1 MEGVGAAGEVCTIV
15 LVSGGGRGARKTPD
29 GHEREQRSQVTEG
42 GDCLGGLDLEV
53 AEHCRDC
60 LRVRLAA
67 AEIRKKAGE
76 VVVTLA
82 SGVPVKARQRGE
94 GDSIVV
100 PYIAVVNLLLHATI
114 VEDVEDITVAGLL
127 PMD

>member
-1 MEGVGAAGEVCTIV
+1 MEGVGATGEVCTIV

-29 GHEREQRSQVTEG
+29 GNEREQRSQVTQG
-42 GDCLGGLDLEV
+42 GDCLCGLDLEV

-76 VVVTLA
+76 VIFTRA
-82 SGVPVKARQRGE
+82 SGVPVKARQREE
-94 GDSIVV
+94 GDLIVV
-100 PYIAVVNLLLHATI
+100 PIAVIEPLLLTTI
-114 VEDVEDITVAGLL
+114 CEDVEDITVAGLL

>member
-29 GHEREQRSQVTEG
+29 GIEREQRSQVTEG

-53 AEHCRDC
+53 AEHCRAC

-76 VVVTLA
+76 VIVTLA

-100 PYIAVVNLLLHATI
+100 PHIAVIEQLFRTAI
-114 VEDVEDITVAGLL
+114 VEEIDHIAVAGLL
-127 PMD
+127 PSD